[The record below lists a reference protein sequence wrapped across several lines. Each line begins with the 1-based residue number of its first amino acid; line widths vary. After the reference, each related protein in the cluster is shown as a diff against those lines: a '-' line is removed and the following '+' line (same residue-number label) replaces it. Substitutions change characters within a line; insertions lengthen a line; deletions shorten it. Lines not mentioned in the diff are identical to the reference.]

1 MSQFFIQFDD
11 TGKGRATGWA
21 ADWAFHVAAHSDYGH
36 MAIGLEDYKAM
47 TGRGHEYSFDLEKGI
62 VKKKPL
68 SILADKPSFA
78 GDGKDRVTITWP
90 VAKPLN
96 VRING
101 IPLTNNPHEGGLIL
115 TWDQQQRLLIDVD
128 DYEYIGQLTIE
139 AT

>member
-11 TGKGRATGWA
+11 SGKGRATGWTA
-21 ADWAFHVAAHSDYGH
+21 EWQFHLDAHPDFGH
-36 MAIGLEDYKAM
+36 TAISLEDYKTM
-47 TGRGHEYSFDLEKGI
+47 SGRGHEYSFNIEKGI
-62 VKKKPL
+62 VKKTPL
-68 SILADKPSFA
+68 SIHADKLSFA
-78 GDGKDRVTITWP
+78 GNGKDRVTITWP